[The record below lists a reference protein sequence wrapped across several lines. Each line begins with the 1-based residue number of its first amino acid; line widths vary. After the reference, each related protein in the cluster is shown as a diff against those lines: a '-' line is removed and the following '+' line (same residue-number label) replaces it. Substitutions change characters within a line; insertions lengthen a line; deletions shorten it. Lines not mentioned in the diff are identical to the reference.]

1 MNEMHVYL
9 LQHLLRNSADRFP
22 EQKAVVCRED
32 SITYADLNI
41 KSDQLSRALTRLGV
55 KTGDRVG
62 LMLNKSI
69 ESVICIFGIL
79 KSGASYVPVDPLAPA
94 GRIQHIINNCEI
106 QLLLTSGHDADKLI
120 PNLDGNSALRT
131 VVITE
136 GDARQLT
143 EQCRNTE
150 IIPWERLFLNGRDC
164 IQSNI
169 TDTDPAYILH
179 TSGSTGK
186 PKGVVISHLNALT
199 FVNMASDFFGINA
212 ADKLCC
218 HAPLYFDLSVF
229 DIFVAIK
236 SGATVIMV
244 PEFLSVFPVKLAGY
258 IDRNNISVW
267 NSVSSVL
274 ALLAHRGGLEN
285 FQFESLRI
293 VHFSGDIMPVKY
305 LRILKKHMKNAS
317 FYNIYG
323 QTEANS
329 SMCYHIKDI
338 PDDDTWKIP
347 IGKPFPNFEVFAIN
361 DNGEVIARPGEEGEL
376 YVKSSAVATG
386 YWHDER
392 MTDEKFV
399 ADPRDSSRNSR
410 VYRTGDIVRIDG
422 DDNFIFVGRKDRVIK
437 SRGYRIELD
446 EIEVT
451 LNNHPLIN
459 QAAVINV
466 SDELFGNRIIAYV
479 SPIEGRDVETGDL
492 LDYCSDFLPNYMIPE
507 MIEVYDSLPATSNGK
522 VDREVLK
529 DKAMLK
535 EIKFIRQRQLVNKMN
550 H

>member
-22 EQKAVVCRED
+22 DQKAVVCKED

-41 KSDQLSRALTRLGV
+41 KSDQLSQALTQLGV

-94 GRIQHIINNCEI
+94 SRIVYIINNCEI
-106 QLLLTSGHDADKLI
+106 QLLLTSSQDADKLI
-120 PNLDGNSALRT
+120 PNLDTNSALRK
-131 VVITE
+131 VLIIE

-143 EQCRNTE
+143 EQYKNPE
-150 IIPWERLFLNGRDC
+150 IIPRERLFLNGKGR

-169 TDTDPAYILH
+169 TDIDPAYILH

-199 FVNMASDFFGINA
+199 FVNTASDFFGINTT
-212 ADKLCC
+212 DKLCC
-218 HAPLYFDLSVF
+218 QAPLHFDLSVF

-236 SGATVIMV
+236 SGATIIMI
-244 PEFLSVFPVKLAGY
+244 PEFLSMFPVKLAGY
-258 IDRNNISVW
+258 IDRNNISIW

-274 ALLAHRGGLEN
+274 ALLAHRGGLES
-285 FQFESLRI
+285 FQFKSLRI
-293 VHFSGDIMPVKY
+293 VHFSGDILPVKY
-305 LRILKKHMKNAS
+305 LRILKKHIRNAS

-338 PDDDTWKIP
+338 PDDDAWKIP
-347 IGKPFPNFEVFAIN
+347 IGKPFPNFEVFATN
-361 DNGEVIARPGEEGEL
+361 DNREVITRPGEEGEL

-386 YWHDER
+386 YWHDEK
-392 MTDEKFV
+392 MTDEQFV
-399 ADPRDSSRNSR
+399 TDPRDSLHNSK
-410 VYRTGDIVRIDG
+410 VYKTGDIVRIDR
-422 DDNFIFVGRKDRVIK
+422 DDNFVFIGRKDRVIK

-451 LNNHPLIN
+451 LTNHPLIN

-466 SDELFGNRIIAYV
+466 PDELFGNRIIAYV
-479 SPIEGRDVETGDL
+479 SPIEERKLETSDL
-492 LDYCSDFLPNYMIPE
+492 LDHCSKFLPGYMIPE
-507 MIEVYDSLPATSNGK
+507 VIEIYDSLPATSNGK
-522 VDREVLK
+522 VDRKVLK
-529 DKAMLK
+529 NEAMRNSLIGK
-535 EIKFIRQRQLVNKMN
+535 PLV
-550 H
+550 